1 MKKLIFSLIVFCGL
15 SMLYVSCSNKK
26 GMQNIRG
33 KVVSLDIKND
43 SVNGD
48 QIRSMYLSS
57 GVDTLLFKMS
67 DAHYVNGVMLAGDSV
82 AIDYI
87 EGNNDT
93 LRALVV
99 NVIPAAPH
107 IIELGKGESDTLAT
121 APLQQAPEIPDSESV
136 MRYNIHK

>member
-1 MKKLIFSLIVFCGL
+1 
-15 SMLYVSCSNKK
+15 MLYVSCSNKK

-33 KVVSLDIKND
+33 KVVSLDVKSD
-43 SVNGD
+43 SINGD
-48 QIRSMYLSS
+48 QIRSIYLST

-67 DAHYVNGVMLAGDSV
+67 DAHYVNGVMLSGDSV

-136 MRYNIHK
+136 MRSNIHK

>member
-33 KVVSLDIKND
+33 KVVSLDVKSD
-43 SVNGD
+43 SINGD
-48 QIRSMYLSS
+48 QIRSIYLSS
-57 GVDTLLFKMS
+57 GEDTLLFSMS
-67 DAHYVNGVMLAGDSV
+67 DVRYVNGATFSGDSV

-136 MRYNIHK
+136 MRSNIHK